1 MMLNADS
8 DTDPFTDSMNKFVTT
23 TTNNP
28 SVNLALEETFFNE
41 LSSDVIVYMWQN
53 KNTIVIGNNQ
63 NSFLECNIPACKQ
76 DKVKIVRR
84 MTGGGAVFHDMGN
97 LNFTFVFNTD
107 QYKIDTFLNIIV
119 KSLNDLGI
127 SNVES
132 QRNDLIVNGK
142 KFSGHAYYLED
153 NRFLFHGTLL
163 INSDLNKLTKY
174 LTPSV
179 TKLKNKGI
187 DSVRKR
193 VVNLSEITD
202 VSIQSMIDQIRIN
215 CKAVFPDMKEESYDN
230 SYTSKLSEKYSDL
243 KLLTKG
249 NPHGQL
255 RLDIKTSLGN
265 FSLLVSTNEDLI
277 TGIEI
282 YSDALKRLDY
292 TKFIAEHID
301 QPYDE
306 TKLKDDFEKS
316 FNC

>member
-1 MMLNADS
+1 
-8 DTDPFTDSMNKFVTT
+8 MNKFVTT

-28 SVNLALEETFFNE
+28 SVNLALEENFFKD

-63 NSFLECNIPACKQ
+63 NSFLECNIPACKK

-84 MTGGGAVFHDMGN
+84 MTGGGAVFHDLGN

-107 QYKIDTFLNIIV
+107 QYEIDTFLNIII

-127 SNVES
+127 SDVES
-132 QRNDLIVNGK
+132 QRNDLIVKGK

-153 NRFLFHGTLL
+153 KRFLFHGTLL

-193 VVNLSEITD
+193 VINLCKISD

-215 CKAVFPDMKEESYDN
+215 CKAAFPDMKEESYD
-230 SYTSKLSEKYSDL
+230 STYTSKLSAKYSDL

-255 RLDIKTSLGN
+255 RLDMKTTLGN
-265 FSLLVSTNEDLI
+265 FSLLVSTNENLI

-282 YSDALKRLDY
+282 YSDALKRQDY
-292 TKFIAEHID
+292 NKFIADHIN
-301 QPYDE
+301 QTYDE
-306 TKLKDDFEKS
+306 MTLKSDFEKLY
-316 FNC
+316 N